1 MVAVVL
7 AMSFVLGSCTD
18 AEVASQNLSKAVDQT
33 TEAPMTTVVET
44 TTTTAA
50 PTTTTA
56 APTTTTLRPEDQYLR
71 EARSRFTGGDDEI
84 YLALGDLACTVLS
97 LSDVGGDFEG
107 AALMSLI
114 VAEAET
120 ELPPEVIGEATLLAS
135 QHLCSEYEGISE
147 DIVDLYL
154 SVASSEEDEGA
165 SESGL
170 TRSQENAIRKAESYL
185 DFMAFS
191 RTGLIEQLEY
201 EGFDTDE

>member
-1 MVAVVL
+1 
-7 AMSFVLGSCTD
+7 
-18 AEVASQNLSKAVDQT
+18 
-33 TEAPMTTVVET
+33 
-44 TTTTAA
+44 
-50 PTTTTA
+50 
-56 APTTTTLRPEDQYLR
+56 
-71 EARSRFTGGDDEI
+71 
-84 YLALGDLACTVLS
+84 
-97 LSDVGGDFEG
+97 
-107 AALMSLI
+107 MSLI

-201 EGFDTDE
+201 EGFDTDEATFAVDYLDVDWNEQAWKRAESYLELMPFSRSGLIDQLKYDGFTDAEATYAVDKAGL